1 VISLAEVIVVTSGKG
16 GTGKTTVSLLLAKAF
31 CRRGKNVLLLELDS
45 GLRGLD
51 LLLKV
56 SDRVVYDLS
65 DVLTG
70 SCKPVKAITV
80 CDVPKGNLHFI
91 AAPQNRHFIPD
102 PGNLKLLI
110 KGLSECYDYLI
121 LDTAAGLGRDFDIAC
136 SVGTKALIVAT
147 ADAVSVR
154 DAARAAQE
162 LRSLAPRLVIN
173 KFSGKSLNSQ
183 YPDIDA
189 VIDGVGAQL
198 ISVIPEDAAMA
209 RQLAAGQEV
218 SASSPARCEIDDL
231 ALRLMGNRVKLNTD
245 RLK

>member
-1 VISLAEVIVVTSGKG
+1 MAEVIVVTSGKG

-80 CDVPKGNLHFI
+80 CDVPKGNLHLI
-91 AAPQNRHFIPD
+91 AAPQNRHIIPD

-147 ADAVSVR
+147 ADSVSVR

-162 LRSLAPRLVIN
+162 LRSLSPRLVIN
-173 KFSGKSLNSQ
+173 KLSRQNLSAQL
-183 YPDIDA
+183 PDLDA

-198 ISVIPEDAAMA
+198 ISVIPEDSAMA
-209 RQLAAGQEV
+209 RQLAAGLQP
-218 SASSPARCEIDDL
+218 SASSPAVCEIDDL
-231 ALRLMGNRVKLNTD
+231 AGRIMGERIMLNTD
-245 RLK
+245 RRK